1 MSAQRTVCL
10 RRFRRH
16 FLPPLEMAQRVDVG
30 AAGGRGARLRDGLL
44 KVTLPKTKAAAD
56 AAGEKIP
63 IRS

>member
-1 MSAQRTVCL
+1 
-10 RRFRRH
+10 
-16 FLPPLEMAQRVDVG
+16 MAQRVGVG

-44 KVTLPKTKAAAD
+44 RVTLPKTKAAAD